1 MPNPRASVL
10 ILGCAL
16 LAGCGDDT
24 SGERP
29 DASGWP
35 VTLEETDGTPWAF
48 ERVVLVTLDTLR
60 ADHVSCYGY
69 RRFTTPFLDSLAA
82 RGALFENALAAISH
96 TAPSHATMLT
106 GLVPAAHG
114 VLNNGDELAPQAL
127 DLARLFREHGYQT
140 AASLNVQFLSG
151 ITGGFDAV
159 RVSAV
164 GEQEGRRVVL
174 NGKYVVDAALDWA
187 KNERTS
193 ERFFLWVHLYDP
205 HRWKDLVLGTTPDV
219 ALWKGETPDDFLP
232 YVARL
237 HGVPEPEPGKFAF
250 SWNAETRAGESID
263 TSSPQAFLRCIDA
276 YDAEILFTDHQV
288 ERLYREL
295 DALGPPGRT
304 LWIVT
309 SDHGEGLASHGVAG
323 HGSRIYQEQ
332 LRVPLVIHASDGSI
346 APRRFG
352 ELVGHVDLFATL
364 ADSLAQDVTGPP
376 GVYDGRS
383 LWPLMTNPAFAW
395 PERALFAQ
403 RRPPEGP
410 DDPETAHVF
419 ALQDRT
425 HKYILH
431 EPGDD
436 EFFDLGSDPRE
447 LESLVGRGAA
457 PEEALR
463 RALEARL
470 GTLRAFAESRVKG
483 AESEVPEEWVKELKE
498 LGY

>member
-16 LAGCGDDT
+16 LAGCGDVTPGGRSSAD
-24 SGERP
+24 
-29 DASGWP
+29 GWP
-35 VTLEETDGTPWAF
+35 VALEETEGTPWAF

-69 RRFTTPFLDSLAA
+69 RRPTTPFLDSLAA
-82 RGALFENALAAISH
+82 RGALFENALASVSH

-127 DLARLFREHGYQT
+127 DLARLFRGKAYET

-159 RVSAV
+159 RVSAI

-174 NGKYVVDAALDWA
+174 NGKHVVDAALDWA
-187 KNERTS
+187 KHERKS

-205 HRWKDLVLGTTPDV
+205 HRWKDLVLGTPPDV
-219 ALWKGETPDDFLP
+219 PLWKGETPDDFLP
-232 YVARL
+232 YVARM

-250 SWNAETRAGESID
+250 LWNAETKAGETID
-263 TSSPQAFLRCIDA
+263 TSSPEAFLRCIDA
-276 YDAEILFTDHQV
+276 YDAKIAFADLQV
-288 ERLYREL
+288 ERLHREL
-295 DALGPPGRT
+295 EALGLPGRT

-346 APRRFG
+346 APRRF
-352 ELVGHVDLFATL
+352 EKLVGHVDLFATL
-364 ADSLAQDVTGPP
+364 ADGLAEDATGTA

-383 LWPLMTNPAFAW
+383 LWPLMSKPQSPW

-410 DDPETAHVF
+410 DDPEQAHVF
-419 ALQDRT
+419 ALQDRA

-436 EFFDLGSDPRE
+436 EFFDLGRDPRE
-447 LESLVGRGAA
+447 LESLAGRGGA
-457 PEEALR
+457 PEAELR
-463 RALEARL
+463 RALEDRL
-470 GTLRAFAESRVKG
+470 GALRAFAESRASAG
-483 AESEVPEEWVKELKE
+483 ASDVPEEWVEELKE